1 MSDLSTVD
9 AMSTTA
15 PTLSPAD
22 RAAHEAAS
30 YVRPAA
36 RRVTAV
42 GVIGR
47 TSGRTVTTVRT
58 ADGVTGTVT
67 AAVR

>member
-1 MSDLSTVD
+1 MSAIESQP
-9 AMSTTA
+9 MSETDVRT
-15 PTLSPAD
+15 
-22 RAAHEAAS
+22 HEAAS
-30 YVRPAA
+30 YVRPSA

-47 TSGRTVTTVRT
+47 ARGRTVTTVRT